1 MTAGKVCRQPV
12 VRKVMGLPGGRGS
25 PIERRDY
32 GSGRVL
38 KPSIEASGVQGTASE
53 LTAGRI
59 RQTGSIMPDSE
70 AGLTVPALRRI

>member
-1 MTAGKVCRQPV
+1 MTAGTVCPQLAAG
-12 VRKVMGLPGGRGS
+12 KVMGLPGGRGS

-70 AGLTVPALRRI
+70 AGPTVPALRRI

>member
-12 VRKVMGLPGGRGS
+12 VRKVMGLPGRRGS
-25 PIERRDY
+25 PS
-32 GSGRVL
+32 SGVTVGQGRML

-59 RQTGSIMPDSE
+59 RQTGSMMPDSE
-70 AGLTVPALRRI
+70 AGLTVPALRWI